1 MIQHSTCVLTGIGLL
16 CVGAAGGCRRPAPPA
31 RPHVVIYVS
40 VDQQY
45 AEPVLAAFERE
56 TGVAVDAV
64 YDAEASK
71 TTGLVNRI
79 AAERRRPRADVFWN
93 NEVAQT
99 IWLKREGLL
108 QPYAPC
114 GAAGT
119 PEHYRDAEHYWTG
132 VGARARVIVYNTQQ
146 LSTEEVPR
154 SLHELLEPR
163 WAGKVAMAYPL
174 FGTTR
179 THVAALFALWG
190 SARAREYF
198 AALLQNRVQFAD
210 GNALVR
216 DLVARGVVPIGLTD
230 TDDVHAGLLR
240 GQPISAALP
249 DQDTDG
255 TLVLPTTVAILTG
268 SPHPEAARRL
278 VDFLVSDRVET
289 LLARSEAAYWPLRPG
304 VEAARDCVNL
314 GRIRSLAVDYETIA
328 RADEAAAEWLKE
340 NVR

>member
-1 MIQHSTCVLTGIGLL
+1 MTQRSMLAAVALL
-16 CVGAAGGCRRPAPPA
+16 CLVTPAGCRRPA
-31 RPHVVIYVS
+31 RPDSQRVVIYVS

-45 AEPVLAAFERE
+45 AEPVLMAFERE
-56 TGVAVDAV
+56 TGIAVEAV

-108 QPYAPC
+108 QPYAPP
-114 GAAGT
+114 GADAT
-119 PEHYRDAEHYWTG
+119 PEQYRDAEHYWTG

-154 SLHELLEPR
+154 SLQELVTPR
-163 WAGKVAMAYPL
+163 WAGKVVMAYPL

-190 SARAREYF
+190 PARAREYF
-198 AALLQNRVQFAD
+198 GALLKNGVQFVD

-216 DLVARGVVPIGLTD
+216 DLVAAGTVPIGLTD

-249 DQDTDG
+249 DQDTVG
-255 TLVLPTTVAILTG
+255 TLVLPTTVALLAG
-268 SPHPEAARRL
+268 SPHSAAARRL
-278 VDFLVSDRVET
+278 VDYLVSDRVET
-289 LLARSEAAYWPLRPG
+289 LLAASEAAYLPLRPG
-304 VEAARDCVNL
+304 VAAPRDCASF
-314 GRIRSLAVDYETIA
+314 GSIRPLAVDYEAIA
-328 RADEAAAEWLKE
+328 RADEAAAEWLKA
-340 NVR
+340 NVRR